1 MFTKST
7 SSKSV
12 TSQTSVYNYHSTMTP
27 DIDDD
32 GVPDSC
38 LSFTVRSTWGHF
50 KRVGRSVTKQTYRIP
65 PRTTVAGLLAAIV
78 GSDRDS
84 YYEVFQDDNS
94 AIAIT
99 ALSDLRTLNI
109 PTTGVGTD
117 PKQDVT
123 QTSGHWRSYQLTYQ
137 DTTKDRQLHSYE
149 VLADPAYRIDVAVE
163 DSSFYTSLRDH
174 LDDGTSV
181 YPPSLGKSEYLASIE
196 DVSIDSTPTRDPN
209 NDTIDSVVPV
219 SLSDTIPQPGVSY
232 GVERSPAVMEA
243 DSGGRR
249 TTRFDDY
256 VFTNRSDERVKVA
269 DGTDIT
275 PVQVGNRT
283 VVFR

>member
-1 MFTKST
+1 
-7 SSKSV
+7 
-12 TSQTSVYNYHSTMTP
+12 MTP

-32 GVPDSC
+32 GVPDRC
-38 LSFTVRSTWGHF
+38 LSFTIRSTWGHF
-50 KRVGRSVTKQTYRIP
+50 KRVGRSVTKQTYWIP

-84 YYEVFQDDNS
+84 YYEVFQDHNS
-94 AIAIT
+94 AVAIT
-99 ALSDLRTLNI
+99 ALSDLRTVNI

-123 QTSGHWRSYQLTYQ
+123 QTSGHWQSYQLTYQ
-137 DTTKDRQLHSYE
+137 DTTKDRQLHAYE
-149 VLADPAYRIDVAVE
+149 VLADPVYRIDVAIE
-163 DSSFYTSLRDH
+163 NSSFYESLRNH
-174 LDDGTSV
+174 LDNGTSA

-196 DVSIDSTPTRDPN
+196 DVETDASPTRN
-209 NDTIDSVVPV
+209 QNADTIDSIAPV

-232 GVERSPAVMEA
+232 GVERSPAIMEA
-243 DSGGRR
+243 ESGGRR

-256 VFTNRSDERVKVA
+256 VFTKRSDEQVKVA
-269 DGTDIT
+269 NGTNVT
-275 PVQVGNRT
+275 PVQIKDRT

>member
-1 MFTKST
+1 MSTRST
-7 SSKSV
+7 SSKNV
-12 TSQTSVYNYHSTMTP
+12 TSQTSVYDYHSKMTP

-32 GVPDSC
+32 GVPDRC
-38 LSFTVRSTWGHF
+38 LSFTIRSTWGHF

-84 YYEVFQDDNS
+84 YYEVFQEDNS

-99 ALSDLRTLNI
+99 ALSDLRTVNI

-123 QTSGHWRSYQLTYQ
+123 QTSGNWRSYQLTYQ
-137 DTTKDRQLHSYE
+137 DTTKDRQLHAYE

-163 DSSFYTSLRDH
+163 DSSFHESLRNH
-174 LDDGTSV
+174 LDNGTSV

-196 DVSIDSTPTRDPN
+196 DVAIDASPTRN
-209 NDTIDSVVPV
+209 QNADTIDSIVPV

-232 GVERSPAVMEA
+232 GVERSPAIMEVE
-243 DSGGRR
+243 SGGRR

-256 VFTNRSDERVKVA
+256 VFTKRSDEQVKVA
-269 DGTDIT
+269 DGADVT
-275 PVQVGNRT
+275 PVQIGNRT